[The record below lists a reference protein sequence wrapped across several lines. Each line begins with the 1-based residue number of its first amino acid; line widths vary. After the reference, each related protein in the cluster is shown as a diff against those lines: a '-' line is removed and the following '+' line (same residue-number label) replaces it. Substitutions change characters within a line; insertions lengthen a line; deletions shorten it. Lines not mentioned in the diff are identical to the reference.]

1 MERKIAVLGA
11 GIIGLSIAYKLLKL
25 NHQISVTVFEKED
38 DIGKHQSGKN
48 SGVLHCGLY
57 YEPGSLK
64 AKLAVNGIREMTNF
78 CKLHDI
84 AHDICG
90 KVVIASDKREGELLD
105 KLYQRGIKNG
115 LKGLRFLDAKELKKR
130 EPFVKAFKALLV
142 PEEGIVDFNGV
153 MRKLIIEIKEMGG
166 QISFNS
172 TIVSFNSIDNKVEL
186 KTNNTFDYF
195 DLVINCTGLHSDLV
209 YKNLSKRNRPFRII
223 PFRGEYYE
231 LKNNSKKLVNHLVY
245 PVPDPDYPFLGVHF
259 TRMIDGRKEV
269 GPNAV
274 LAFKREGYALSDIS
288 FCDLFD
294 SLFYIGLFR
303 FLYSNF
309 SFSLGELKCSISK
322 REFLRKAQRLIPNI
336 SEKDI
341 VKGSAGVRAQAM
353 SKKGELIMD
362 FKIEHENNQIH
373 VLNAPSPGAT
383 ASLSIATYI
392 IDEYVKF
399 NELSN

>member
-25 NHQISVTVFEKED
+25 NKQTSVTVYEKED
-38 DIGKHQSGKN
+38 GVGKHQSGKN

-64 AKLAVNGIREMTNF
+64 AKLAVNGIREMTKF
-78 CKLHDI
+78 CKLHNI
-84 AHDICG
+84 THDICG
-90 KVVIASDKREGELLD
+90 KVVIASDIRESELLE

-115 LKGLRFLDAKELKKR
+115 LKGLRFLDANELKKR
-130 EPFVKAFKALLV
+130 EPFVKAYKALLV
-142 PEEGIVDFNGV
+142 PEEGIVDFKGV
-153 MRKLIIEIKEMGG
+153 MQKLIIEIKKMGG
-166 QISFNS
+166 QIIFNS
-172 TIVSFNSIDNKVEL
+172 NIVSCNSINNKLEL
-186 KTNNTFDYF
+186 KTNDNFEYF

-209 YKNLSKRNRPFRII
+209 YKNLSKKNRPFRII

-231 LKNNSKKLVNHLVY
+231 LKNGSKKLINHLVY

-274 LAFKREGYALSDIS
+274 LSFKREGYTLSDIS
-288 FCDLFD
+288 FRDLFD

-309 SFSLGELKCSISK
+309 SFSITELKSSISK
-322 REFLRKAQRLIPNI
+322 REFLKKAQKLIPSL

-353 SKKGELIMD
+353 SKNGELIMD

-373 VLNAPSPGAT
+373 ILNAPSPGAT
-383 ASLSIATYI
+383 ASLSIAKYI
-392 IDEYVKF
+392 IDHYVKF
-399 NELSN
+399 NEVSN